1 MRAVEDEGEGRDGKE
16 SRQRVKT
23 PDKALQDLMRYA
35 ARAERS
41 SGDALRLMRR
51 WGIGEVDRRQILEK
65 LQRQHFID
73 DERFAEA
80 YVREKTRLA
89 GWGIHKIR
97 AGLRMK
103 GIAPALIERVTQV
116 LSDQRP
122 DNKQRLAELLARKR
136 RSLKEADV
144 YKVKDKLIR
153 FGISRGFDY
162 EDVADVVQQILQD

>member
-1 MRAVEDEGEGRDGKE
+1 MDERGGRDGNE

-23 PDKALQDLMRYA
+23 PDTALEDLMGYA

-153 FGISRGFDY
+153 FGMSRGFDY
-162 EDVADVVQQILQD
+162 EDVADVVQQVLQDQI

>member
-1 MRAVEDEGEGRDGKE
+1 MRAIEDEREERDEKE
-16 SRQRVKT
+16 FRQRVKT

-153 FGISRGFDY
+153 FGMSRGFDY
-162 EDVADVVQQILQD
+162 EDVADVVQQVLQD

>member
-1 MRAVEDEGEGRDGKE
+1 MRAIEDEREERDGKE
-16 SRQRVKT
+16 SRQRDKP

>member
-1 MRAVEDEGEGRDGKE
+1 M
-16 SRQRVKT
+16 
-23 PDKALQDLMRYA
+23 
-35 ARAERS
+35 
-41 SGDALRLMRR
+41 
-51 WGIGEVDRRQILEK
+51 
-65 LQRQHFID
+65 
-73 DERFAEA
+73 
-80 YVREKTRLA
+80 REKTRLA

-153 FGISRGFDY
+153 FGMSRGFDY
-162 EDVADVVQQILQD
+162 EDVADVVQQVLQDQI

>member
-1 MRAVEDEGEGRDGKE
+1 M
-16 SRQRVKT
+16 
-23 PDKALQDLMRYA
+23 
-35 ARAERS
+35 
-41 SGDALRLMRR
+41 
-51 WGIGEVDRRQILEK
+51 DRRQILEK

-153 FGISRGFDY
+153 FGMSRGFDY
-162 EDVADVVQQILQD
+162 EDVADVVQQVLQD

>member
-1 MRAVEDEGEGRDGKE
+1 MRAIEDEREERDEKE

-162 EDVADVVQQILQD
+162 EDVADVVQQVLQD

>member
-1 MRAVEDEGEGRDGKE
+1 MRAIEDEGEEREGKE

-23 PDKALQDLMRYA
+23 TDKALQDLMRYA

-153 FGISRGFDY
+153 FGMSRGFDY
-162 EDVADVVQQILQD
+162 EDVADVVQQVLQD

>member
-1 MRAVEDEGEGRDGKE
+1 MRAIEDEREERDGKE
-16 SRQRVKT
+16 SSQRVKT

-153 FGISRGFDY
+153 FGMSRGFDY
-162 EDVADVVQQILQD
+162 EDVADVVQQVLQD

>member
-1 MRAVEDEGEGRDGKE
+1 
-16 SRQRVKT
+16 
-23 PDKALQDLMRYA
+23 
-35 ARAERS
+35 
-41 SGDALRLMRR
+41 MRR

-153 FGISRGFDY
+153 FGMSRGFDY
-162 EDVADVVQQILQD
+162 EDVADVVQQVLQDQI

>member
-1 MRAVEDEGEGRDGKE
+1 MRAIEDEREERDGKE

-23 PDKALQDLMRYA
+23 LDKALQDLMRYA

-153 FGISRGFDY
+153 FGMSRGFDY
-162 EDVADVVQQILQD
+162 EDVADVVQQVLQD

>member
-1 MRAVEDEGEGRDGKE
+1 MRAIEDEREERDGKE

-23 PDKALQDLMRYA
+23 PDKALQDLTRYA

-136 RSLKEADV
+136 RSLKEVDV

-153 FGISRGFDY
+153 FGMSRGFDY
-162 EDVADVVQQILQD
+162 EDVADVVQQVLQD